1 MTNLEM
7 TSCIAWTIFLIT
19 SVWDIES
26 TFRTIH
32 SRLHSVIHAI
42 ISAFQ
47 HDCSTQHYD
56 KYKHFMI
63 VGEAA
68 RATY

>member
-7 TSCIAWTIFLIT
+7 TSCIAWIIFLIT

-32 SRLHSVIHAI
+32 QYILDYIVS
-42 ISAFQ
+42 
-47 HDCSTQHYD
+47 
-56 KYKHFMI
+56 FML
-63 VGEAA
+63 
-68 RATY
+68 